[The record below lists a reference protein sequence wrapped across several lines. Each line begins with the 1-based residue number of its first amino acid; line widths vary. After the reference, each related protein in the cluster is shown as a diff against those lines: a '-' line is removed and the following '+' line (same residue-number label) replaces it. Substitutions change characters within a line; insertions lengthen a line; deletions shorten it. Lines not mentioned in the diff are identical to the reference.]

1 MFYQKNSWQVI
12 SLDRLNFFIK
22 LNGAITLISILAT
35 WYNDKMSL
43 GIFLLF
49 AFASVI
55 FAFILLLLIGMK
67 IIITVKNF
75 QNYINNS
82 FIVHNQL
89 KIMLKVKIFQLI
101 ASVFFSAVWI
111 FSFESDILKQ
121 FFAHIFF
128 VVLGYTYLIF
138 IFIGIFTSLLFF
150 KIFFQLDLKKNKSFL
165 IWLSTIFPI
174 FDLIIVG
181 LLIKSLKHINI

>member
-1 MFYQKNSWQVI
+1 M
-12 SLDRLNFFIK
+12 DRLNFFIK